1 MGVCSSERN
10 KQNMKAKVLFKY
22 NEITSII
29 ECEENEEIY
38 KIINKFSSALN
49 LEEKQAYYIYDS
61 KILNKSEINLTFNQ
75 IVNPTDKSRKI
86 MDILV
91 IQSIKEN
98 ENEPAKVT
106 KDKKTDKKVIK
117 RKIKNENCDVEDIKE
132 IIDEDKPS
140 EIDEKAGK
148 KKPKDIKSETK
159 NNEEKIVGSD
169 LYQNNISLLQASVSL
184 CKILTNKKIASGFL
198 IKLFIDQEDFFCLM
212 TNEHVIREDMVTKKI
227 NFLFYFDNEKK
238 TREIKLDTNER
249 YIKSFRDINI
259 DAIVIQILP
268 KDNIPSDYFLLPNI
282 DYINNQNELINE
294 EISVLQYPSGKSSY
308 SFGKLKSI
316 NDNFEFA
323 HSASTLQGSSGSPI
337 FLKNTSKVIG
347 IHKMGGTS

>member
-1 MGVCSSERN
+1 MGICSSERN

-49 LEEKQAYYIYDS
+49 LEEKQVYYIYDG

-98 ENEPAKVT
+98 GNEPAKVT

-148 KKPKDIKSETK
+148 KKSKDIKSETK

-169 LYQNNISLLQASVSL
+169 LYQNNISLLQASASL
-184 CKILTNKKIASGFL
+184 CKNINK
-198 IKLFIDQEDFFCLM
+198 
-212 TNEHVIREDMVTKKI
+212 
-227 NFLFYFDNEKK
+227 
-238 TREIKLDTNER
+238 
-249 YIKSFRDINI
+249 
-259 DAIVIQILP
+259 
-268 KDNIPSDYFLLPNI
+268 
-282 DYINNQNELINE
+282 
-294 EISVLQYPSGKSSY
+294 
-308 SFGKLKSI
+308 
-316 NDNFEFA
+316 
-323 HSASTLQGSSGSPI
+323 
-337 FLKNTSKVIG
+337 
-347 IHKMGGTS
+347 